1 MARIK
6 MRRRVPRWLWR
17 LTMLAIVIDFFA
29 TLSYATGAHMATRF
43 VSPPFGAWWNQN
55 EFAFLECAGTA
66 FGVLVGIRLGAR
78 LVASGTLRDRATIA
92 AAIAGAIA
100 MPPLARLG
108 AEISRYRF
116 TSGAF
121 VHAQLID
128 RFGYDTGM
136 LLDKILTAG
145 VYSMK
150 IAAFALPV
158 GMILFALAIAFFMT
172 IEPVDGAVQ
181 EVAQ

>member
-1 MARIK
+1 
-6 MRRRVPRWLWR
+6 
-17 LTMLAIVIDFFA
+17 MLAFAIDFVA
-29 TLSYATGAHMATRF
+29 TFSYATGAHIATRF

-55 EFAFLECAGTA
+55 EFAFLQCAATA
-66 FGVLVGIRLGAR
+66 FGMLVGIRLGAR
-78 LVASGTLRDRATIA
+78 MVEGDALKSRATVTSV
-92 AAIAGAIA
+92 IAGAIA
-100 MPPLARLG
+100 LPPLARLG

-121 VHAQLID
+121 VRARLID
-128 RFGYDTGM
+128 LFDYDRGM

-158 GMILFALAIAFFMT
+158 GMILFALSIAFFMT
-172 IEPVDGAVQ
+172 VEPADGAVQ
-181 EVAQ
+181 GVSR

>member
-6 MRRRVPRWLWR
+6 TRRRAPQWIWR
-17 LTMLAIVIDFFA
+17 LTMLAFTLDFFA
-29 TLSYATGAHMATRF
+29 TLSYATGAHTAVRYF
-43 VSPPFGAWWNQN
+43 SPPFGAWWSQN
-55 EFAFLECAGTA
+55 EFAFLECASTA
-66 FGVLVGIRLGAR
+66 LGMLVGIRLGAW
-78 LVASGTLRDRATIA
+78 LVAGDALRVRATIA
-92 AAIAGAIA
+92 SVIAGAIA

-116 TSGAF
+116 TSGAL
-121 VHAQLID
+121 VHGLLID
-128 RFGYDTGM
+128 RFGYDAGM

-150 IAAFALPV
+150 ISAFAFPV

-172 IEPVDGAVQ
+172 IEPVEGAVQ
-181 EVAQ
+181 EVSR